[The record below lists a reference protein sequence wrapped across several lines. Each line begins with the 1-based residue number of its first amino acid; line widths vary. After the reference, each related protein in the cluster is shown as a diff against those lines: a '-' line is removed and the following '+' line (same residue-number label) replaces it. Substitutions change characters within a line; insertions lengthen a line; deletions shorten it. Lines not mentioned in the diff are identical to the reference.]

1 MGNVAAYSG
10 LQIPDS
16 GTADG
21 DRLPLQLAVLD
32 ENVSDVIGRIA
43 MDDKILDPFDK
54 VLIPIDDRLDISW
67 LLFGWRTTTGDYYGS
82 TETSNCCYEWM
93 FSEQQLQEFAQL
105 QAEWESMVISEDRQ
119 AQVPQWVFNCMSK
132 LLEYVVTTRNGHT
145 GGIPAT
151 VCIMHILIC
160 KGGGFLIFEGW
171 PYPLYDA
178 HYIEL
183 LGNDMIKQTKQ
194 FVSWLTRRVECPR
207 LNPQLLM
214 ENVRRLG
221 ETHNQRVVGL
231 YVCGLYGVGHSGYE
245 GRLRWI
251 GSGAGFLKLRH
262 HFRAQHEE
270 A

>member
-16 GTADG
+16 GTAGG
-21 DRLPLQLAVLD
+21 DRLPFQLAVLD

-43 MDDKILDPFDK
+43 MDDKILDPFDN
-54 VLIPIDDRLDISW
+54 VNLSNNGSLDISW
-67 LLFGWRTTTGDYYGS
+67 LLFGWQTQTSDYFGS
-82 TETSNCCYEWM
+82 SGESNCCYEWM
-93 FSEQQLQEFAQL
+93 FSQQQLQEFAQL
-105 QAEWESMVISEDRQ
+105 HEEWGSMVVSEDRK
-119 AQVPQWVFNCMSK
+119 AKVPQWVLDCMSK
-132 LLEYVVTTRNGHT
+132 LLEYALTTRNGHT

-151 VCIMHILIC
+151 VCIMHNLIC
-160 KGGGFLIFEGW
+160 KGGEFLIHDGW
-171 PYPLYDA
+171 PYPICDA

-183 LGNDMIKQTKQ
+183 LGDDVIKQTKQ
-194 FVSWLTRRVECPR
+194 FISWLTRSVECPR

-231 YVCGLYGVGHSGYE
+231 YVCGLYGIGHSRYE
-245 GRLRWI
+245 GRLRGI
-251 GSGAGFLKLRH
+251 SSGAGFLKLRH
-262 HFRAQHEE
+262 RFRAQHEE